1 VVRNI
6 FSSRPLRLLF
16 AANFVSMIGSGM
28 NSAAVNWYILQATHS
43 EQLLGI
49 LVVAQALPSLL
60 LMPFS
65 GVVVDREDRRHLV
78 MGLDAVRGLLIVL
91 VAFLALRGSLHV
103 WQLFLM
109 HVLVSTGFWMFW
121 PTITALLQELTP
133 EAQFASSNAMLLA
146 GFQGGWLVAGAI
158 VGFVYGKIGVG
169 GILLIDFCTYVFSFT
184 CYLLLRKGRHVVAQ
198 HHPTLHIDHPIRRFF
213 HEAHEALLF
222 VRARLSLG
230 FMGLTWAFWV
240 GGMMVTAVVT
250 APISDR
256 IVHAGAVGYGWLNA
270 GWGTGAFIST
280 FYAAS
285 TIRRFG
291 AKVVIPLSLLL
302 LALSFYVVPFS
313 GWIGVAAGLYFVGGT
328 ARGVGGVALSS
339 SIMETVPKSFM
350 GRVQTLFSIA
360 AIILQVAL
368 APVVGRIAHNVGLTT
383 AIFVIATLYLFASI
397 SGWASGRT
405 SAMLGAASREEM
417 TAVTRQ

>member
-1 VVRNI
+1 VRN
-6 FSSRPLRLLF
+6 FLSSRPLRLLF

-49 LVVAQALPSLL
+49 LVVAQALPALL

-65 GVVVDREDRRHLV
+65 GVVVDREDRRHIV
-78 MGLDAVRGLLIVL
+78 MCLDAARGLLIFG
-91 VAFLALRGSLHV
+91 VAILALRGSVHV
-103 WQLFLM
+103 WQLFAM

-158 VGFVYGKIGVG
+158 VGFVYGRLGVG
-169 GILLIDFCTYVFSFT
+169 GILLIDFCTYVFSFS
-184 CYLLLRKGRHVVAQ
+184 CYLLLRRGRHVVVE
-198 HHPTLHIDHPIRRFF
+198 HHPHLHIDHPLRRFF

-222 VRARLSLG
+222 VRARRSLG

-270 GWGTGAFIST
+270 GWGTGAFVST
-280 FYAAS
+280 FYAARA
-285 TIRRFG
+285 IGRFG
-291 AKVVIPLSLLL
+291 AKLIIPLSMAV
-302 LALSFYVVPFS
+302 LAASFYVVPFS
-313 GWIGVAAGLYFVGGT
+313 AWIGVAAAIYLVGGT
-328 ARGVGGVALSS
+328 ARGIGGVALSS
-339 SIMETVPKSFM
+339 SIMETVPKRFM
-350 GRVQTLFSIA
+350 GRVQTLFSLA
-360 AIILQVAL
+360 AIILQVTL
-368 APVVGRIAHNVGLTT
+368 APVVGRVAHNVGLPS
-383 AIFVIATLYLFASI
+383 AIFMIATLYVLAAA
-397 SGWASGRT
+397 SGWGSGRT
-405 SAMLGAASREEM
+405 AMSNVAGEEVAAV
-417 TAVTRQ
+417 APQ

>member
-1 VVRNI
+1 
-6 FSSRPLRLLF
+6 
-16 AANFVSMIGSGM
+16 MIGSGM

-43 EQLLGI
+43 EQLLGV
-49 LVVAQALPSLL
+49 LVVAQAVPSLL

-78 MGLDAVRGLLIVL
+78 MGLDAMRGLLIVC
-91 VAFLALRGSLHV
+91 VAFLALRGSLQV
-103 WQLFLM
+103 WHLFLM

-121 PTITALLQELTP
+121 PTVTALLQELTP
-133 EAQFASSNAMLLA
+133 EAQFAPSNAMLLA

-169 GILLIDFCTYVFSFT
+169 GILLIDFCTYVFSFS
-184 CYLLLRKGRHVVAQ
+184 CYLLLRKGRHVVSE
-198 HHPTLHIDHPIRRFF
+198 HHSTAHIDHPIRRFF

-230 FMGLTWAFWV
+230 YMGLTWAFWV

-280 FYAAS
+280 FYAARL
-285 TIRRFG
+285 IKRFG
-291 AKVVIPLSLLL
+291 GSAVIPASMLL
-302 LALSFYVVPFS
+302 LAISFYVVPFS
-313 GWIGVAAGLYFVGGT
+313 VWIGIAAGLYFVGGT
-328 ARGVGGVALSS
+328 ARGIGGVALSS
-339 SIMETVPKSFM
+339 GIMEVVPKRFM

-360 AIILQVAL
+360 AIVLQITL
-368 APVVGRIAHNVGLTT
+368 APVVGHIAHNVGLTS
-383 AIFVIATLYLFASI
+383 AIFTIATLYLLATL
-397 SGWASGRT
+397 SGWMSARTAT
-405 SAMLGAASREEM
+405 SAPTEEVAVAAP
-417 TAVTRQ
+417 Q

>member
-1 VVRNI
+1 
-6 FSSRPLRLLF
+6 
-16 AANFVSMIGSGM
+16 MIGSGM

-78 MGLDAVRGLLIVL
+78 MALDATRGVLIAC

-133 EAQFASSNAMLLA
+133 EAQFAPSNAMLLA

-158 VGFVYGKIGVG
+158 VGFVYGRIGVG

-184 CYLLLRKGRHVVAQ
+184 CYLMLRKGRHVVAQ
-198 HHPTLHIDHPIRRFF
+198 HHTALHIDHPVRRFF
-213 HEAHEALLF
+213 HEAHEALVF
-222 VRARLSLG
+222 VRARLALG
-230 FMGLTWAFWV
+230 CMGLTWAFWV
-240 GGMMVTAVVT
+240 GGMMVNAVVT
-250 APISDR
+250 APIRDR

-280 FYAAS
+280 FYAAPM
-285 TIRRFG
+285 IRRVG
-291 AKVVIPLSLLL
+291 AKFVIPASMFL
-302 LALSFYVVPFS
+302 LALSFYAVPFS
-313 GWIGVAAGLYFVGGT
+313 VWIGVAASFYFIGGS
-328 ARGVGGVALSS
+328 ARGMGGVALSS
-339 SIMETVPKSFM
+339 SIMETVPKRFM
-350 GRVQTLFSIA
+350 GRVQTLFGIA
-360 AIILQVAL
+360 AIILQVTV
-368 APVVGRIAHNVGLTT
+368 APVVGRVAHNVGLTP
-383 AIFVIATLYLFASI
+383 AIFMIATLYLLAAF
-397 SGWASGRT
+397 SGWMGART
-405 SAMLGAASREEM
+405 QAAEPVTPEVEL
-417 TAVTRQ
+417 TAAAPE

>member
-1 VVRNI
+1 
-6 FSSRPLRLLF
+6 
-16 AANFVSMIGSGM
+16 MIGSGM

-78 MGLDAVRGLLIVL
+78 MGLDAARGLLIAC

-133 EAQFASSNAMLLA
+133 EAQFAPSNAMLLA

-158 VGFVYGKIGVG
+158 VGFVYGRIGVG

-184 CYLLLRKGRHVVAQ
+184 CYLMLRKGRHVVGQ
-198 HHPTLHIDHPIRRFF
+198 HHVSAHVDHPVRRFF
-213 HEAHEALLF
+213 HEAHEALVF
-222 VRARLSLG
+222 VRARLALG

-240 GGMMVTAVVT
+240 GGMMVNAVVT

-280 FYAAS
+280 FYAAAV
-285 TIRRFG
+285 IRRVG
-291 AKVVIPLSLLL
+291 AKIVIPASMLL
-302 LALSFYVVPFS
+302 LALSFYAVPFS
-313 GWIGVAAGLYFVGGT
+313 VWIGFAAGFYFIGGS
-328 ARGVGGVALSS
+328 ARGTGGVALSS
-339 SIMETVPKSFM
+339 SIMETVPKRFM

-360 AIILQVAL
+360 AIILQITL
-368 APVVGRIAHNVGLTT
+368 APVVGRVAHNVSLTS
-383 AIFVIATLYLFASI
+383 AIFMIATLYLLAAF
-397 SGWASGRT
+397 SGWIGARTQAMTPVASDIELT
-405 SAMLGAASREEM
+405 AAAPE
-417 TAVTRQ
+417 

>member
-6 FSSRPLRLLF
+6 VSSRPLRLLF
-16 AANFVSMIGSGM
+16 AANFVSMVGSGM

-78 MGLDAVRGLLIVL
+78 MTLDALRGLLIVS
-91 VAFLALRGSLHV
+91 VAFLALHGSVQV

-121 PTITALLQELTP
+121 PTVTALLQELTP
-133 EAQFASSNAMLLA
+133 EAQFAQSNAMLLA

-158 VGFVYGKIGVG
+158 VGFVYGRIGVG
-169 GILLIDFCTYVFSFT
+169 GILLIDFLTYVFSFS
-184 CYLLLRKGRHVVAQ
+184 CYLLLRKGRHVVTE
-198 HHPTLHIDHPIRRFF
+198 HSTSLHIDHPFRRFF

-222 VRARLSLG
+222 VRERVSLA

-250 APISDR
+250 APISER

-270 GWGTGAFIST
+270 GWGTGAFVST
-280 FYAAS
+280 FYAAKA
-285 TIRRFG
+285 IRKFSSK
-291 AKVVIPLSLLL
+291 AVIPLSMLL
-302 LALSFYVVPFS
+302 LAASFYVVPFS
-313 GWIGVAAGLYFVGGT
+313 AWIGIAAALYLVGGT
-328 ARGVGGVALSS
+328 ARGLGGVALSS
-339 SIMETVPKSFM
+339 SIMEAVPKRFM

-360 AIILQVAL
+360 AIILQITF
-368 APVVGRIAHNVGLTT
+368 APFVGRVAHNVGLTS
-383 AIFVIATLYLFASI
+383 AIFCIATLYLCAAI
-397 SGWASGRT
+397 SGWMSART
-405 SAMLGAASREEM
+405 AAALVPEEI
-417 TAVTRQ
+417 TATH

>member
-1 VVRNI
+1 
-6 FSSRPLRLLF
+6 
-16 AANFVSMIGSGM
+16 MIGSGM

-49 LVVAQALPSLL
+49 LVVAQAIPALL

-78 MGLDAVRGLLIVL
+78 MCLDAARGLLIVS
-91 VAFLALRGSLHV
+91 VAVLALRGSLHV
-103 WQLFLM
+103 WQLFAM

-121 PTITALLQELTP
+121 PTVTALLQELTP

-169 GILLIDFCTYVFSFT
+169 GILLIDFCTYVFSFG
-184 CYLLLRKGRHVVAQ
+184 CYLMLRKGKHVVAV
-198 HHPTLHIDHPIRRFF
+198 HHTHLHIDHPIGRFV
-213 HEAHEALLF
+213 HEAHEALVF
-222 VRARLSLG
+222 VRARLSLAFIG
-230 FMGLTWAFWV
+230 VTWAFWV

-280 FYAAS
+280 FYAVRA
-285 TIRRFG
+285 IRRFS
-291 AKVVIPLSLLL
+291 AKVVIPVSMLLL
-302 LALSFYVVPFS
+302 SASFWVVPFS
-313 GWIGVAAGLYFVGGT
+313 AWIGVAAAMYFVGGT
-328 ARGVGGVALSS
+328 ARGIGGVAISS
-339 SIMETVPKSFM
+339 SIMETVPKRFM
-350 GRVQTLFSIA
+350 GRVQTLFSLA
-360 AIILQVAL
+360 AIILQLTL
-368 APVVGRIAHNVGLTT
+368 APVVGHVAHNVGLTS
-383 AIFVIATLYLFASI
+383 AIFMIAILYLFAAF
-397 SGWASGRT
+397 SGWGSART
-405 SAMLGAASREEM
+405 AAKLETQQEM
-417 TAVTRQ
+417 SIVAPQ